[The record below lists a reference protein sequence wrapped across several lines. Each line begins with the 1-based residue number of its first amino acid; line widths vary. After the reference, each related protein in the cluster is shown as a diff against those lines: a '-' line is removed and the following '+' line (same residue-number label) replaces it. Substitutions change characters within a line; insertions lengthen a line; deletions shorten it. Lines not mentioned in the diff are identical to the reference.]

1 MPVKA
6 GACGRARTGCCSV
19 RAKSA
24 NNVLIGGVTLFGT
37 PASQTA
43 RQGACLPVL
52 AGRMAQ
58 ARSPVRG
65 TGRQA
70 ACTVRLGRWPGRIR
84 LCGIG
89 LKRAPNTFCLCS
101 RTAGRAAGGRAVTP
115 GNGAVGMCFAKWC
128 LLRRRRGGNRSG
140 PVPAV
145 GGGVR
150 SNDCI
155 MKTLDVFC
163 RIERE
168 RQPGYTGL
176 RARYRRAVPP
186 CLRDGRITARGR
198 KEQTWARIFLLSATS
213 LLPRYT

>member
-1 MPVKA
+1 MPVKVGFAA
-6 GACGRARTGCCSV
+6 GADGLLQRSG
-19 RAKSA
+19 KSA
-24 NNVLIGGVTLFGT
+24 NNVLTGGVARFGT

-65 TGRQA
+65 A
-70 ACTVRLGRWPGRIR
+70 VRSGRWPERIR

-128 LLRRRRGGNRSG
+128 LLRRRRGGNRGG

-155 MKTLDVFC
+155 MKALDVFC

-176 RARYRRAVPP
+176 RARYRRAVPPFPP

>member
-1 MPVKA
+1 MRP
-6 GACGRARTGCCSV
+6 GRTGCCSV

-24 NNVLIGGVTLFGT
+24 NNVLTGGVARFGT

-52 AGRMAQ
+52 AGRMVQ

-84 LCGIG
+84 QVARDRFHPVSSTVLPVRI
-89 LKRAPNTFCLCS
+89 

-155 MKTLDVFC
+155 MKALDVFC